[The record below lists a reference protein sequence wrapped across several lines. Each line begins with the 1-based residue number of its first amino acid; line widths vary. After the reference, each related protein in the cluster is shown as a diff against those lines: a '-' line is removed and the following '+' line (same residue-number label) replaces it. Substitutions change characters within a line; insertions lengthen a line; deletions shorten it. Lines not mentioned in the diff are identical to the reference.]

1 MAGRYDPDIKDI
13 IEVPVLPRLY
23 ELSER
28 TDWILTKELQ
38 NTMEERKRQHAESGR
53 QRKAALNL
61 SGESRMEMMQPLE
74 TIELPINIFLH
85 PASRVPCA
93 KLPPNT

>member
-1 MAGRYDPDIKDI
+1 LSTLWVGQFERVAGRYDPDIKDI

-38 NTMEERKRQHAESGR
+38 NTMEERKRQHAEAGGR
-53 QRKAALNL
+53 ERRHSICL
-61 SGESRMEMMQPLE
+61 ESHEWKWC
-74 TIELPINIFLH
+74 NH
-85 PASRVPCA
+85 
-93 KLPPNT
+93 